1 MNNNFIQE
9 EQLKDDQTI
18 NNISQIDSQITSLY
32 NNLETINNDSNPNNK
47 QQKILQQIK
56 ELEQLKSSLYT
67 SINNSYL
74 STQSNVSDA
83 RNSLINEFAVTNII
97 GKELKNANKNL
108 TTLEQERYNKVRMAE
123 INNYY
128 SDKYQAQTYIMK
140 LIVYLC
146 IPILILG
153 ILMKNEFIPAKIAR
167 ILIGII
173 VGIGVI
179 IIMYQL
185 IDIGRRSNMDFSE
198 YRFPFNPDDVD
209 VNSNSNDSDQP
220 KQTDYTLSCAG
231 EACCPSGNTFG
242 TVWDS
247 TNKQCVTPSYQSS
260 QTTQTSQNESE
271 TESFVGSKCLQNSFG
286 KSEFNVNI
294 FKGNNKKP
302 DGYNDMDN
310 NNFAKF

>member
-128 SDKYQAQTYIMK
+128 SDKYQAQTSVSYTNLTLPTK
-140 LIVYLC
+140 RIV
-146 IPILILG
+146 
-153 ILMKNEFIPAKIAR
+153 
-167 ILIGII
+167 
-173 VGIGVI
+173 
-179 IIMYQL
+179 
-185 IDIGRRSNMDFSE
+185 
-198 YRFPFNPDDVD
+198 
-209 VNSNSNDSDQP
+209 
-220 KQTDYTLSCAG
+220 
-231 EACCPSGNTFG
+231 
-242 TVWDS
+242 
-247 TNKQCVTPSYQSS
+247 
-260 QTTQTSQNESE
+260 
-271 TESFVGSKCLQNSFG
+271 
-286 KSEFNVNI
+286 
-294 FKGNNKKP
+294 
-302 DGYNDMDN
+302 
-310 NNFAKF
+310 